1 MAKTIRLI
9 GCAAGVT
16 AMLILL
22 LPLCLLRND
31 RPKANGDG
39 NSNRSHQVVS
49 PTPAPAPA
57 PATLTTSTDGAPFN
71 DSWRH
76 HMLRLHRQKRY
87 LLFPEGSSFQLVF
100 DIIIPIVD
108 YTNYAILGITCA
120 VAWELPSKAPS
131 ELIENVLTRINDGT
145 IGTVRRNGSAPDPEK
160 DSNRSPA
167 NWQPVHAPSA
177 VRTSQPRTPD
187 RQPAHTANSHGSYY
201 TNILR
206 GSGSAGTS
214 AYANANWNAN
224 ANGQQQLQATLP
236 GTAPGPANWHARQSV
251 AKWQRPRTG
260 DPPPPPD
267 NWWRR
272 NKDRL
277 QQNWREKQAMWSP
290 SAGQSKWDIDYSQR
304 PRRLLKSPPQHHIY
318 PVFGKRRRRR
328 RRSLEQDPLF
338 ERLHLQ
344 QHLSSRQLLF
354 GKIERLYKAQQ
365 LNGTAC
371 VLRALCESAQR
382 QQQSDGG
389 EGGGAKAFRPQSFI
403 IELLSAIFQLPA
415 SNDGDEVEAL
425 ALKHI
430 SPHYLEAHRQQGNCL
445 QLYSDCGH
453 AFWFE

>member
-236 GTAPGPANWHARQSV
+236 GTAPGPANWACATVGRKV
-251 AKWQRPRTG
+251 AATADGRPT
-260 DPPPPPD
+260 
-267 NWWRR
+267 
-272 NKDRL
+272 
-277 QQNWREKQAMWSP
+277 AT
-290 SAGQSKWDIDYSQR
+290 AGQLVAAQQGPAAAELAIDYSQR

>member
-1 MAKTIRLI
+1 MAKTIRVI
-9 GCAAGVT
+9 GCAGVT

-31 RPKANGDG
+31 RPANTEGH
-39 NSNRSHQVVS
+39 NSNRSHEVVVS
-49 PTPAPAPA
+49 SSTPLSPPSTSLLGAPA
-57 PATLTTSTDGAPFN
+57 N
-71 DSWRH
+71 DSWRQQ
-76 HMLRLHRQKRY
+76 MLRLHRQKRY

-100 DIIIPIVD
+100 DIIIPIVG

-145 IGTVRRNGSAPDPEK
+145 IGTVRRNGSAPDP
-160 DSNRSPA
+160 DPVPYPNRSPA
-167 NWQPVHAPSA
+167 NWQPVHAPTA
-177 VRTSQPRTPD
+177 VPRPPD
-187 RQPAHTANSHGSYY
+187 RPAYTANSHGSYY

-206 GSGSAGTS
+206 SGSTSAAAAAAAATS
-214 AYANANWNAN
+214 AYANANGNAN
-224 ANGQQQLQATLP
+224 ANGQQATW
-236 GTAPGPANWHARQSV
+236 PGPANWHARQSV
-251 AKWQRPRTG
+251 QKWQQPRTG
-260 DPPPPPD
+260 DGAADPTPPD

-277 QQNWREKQAMWSP
+277 QQNWREKQRMWTDQP
-290 SAGQSKWDIDYSQR
+290 KWDIDYSQP

-328 RRSLEQDPLF
+328 RRRGESESLELDPHF

-354 GKIERLYKAQQ
+354 GKIERIYRARQ

-382 QQQSDGG
+382 QQQS
-389 EGGGAKAFRPQSFI
+389 GGGNGRKAAQPQSFI
-403 IELLSAIFQLPA
+403 MELLSAIFQLPA
-415 SNDGDEVEAL
+415 SDDGQEVDSL
-425 ALKHI
+425 ALEHI
-430 SPHYLEAHRQQGNCL
+430 SPHYLEAHRQHGNCL
-445 QLYSDCGH
+445 EHYSDCQH
-453 AFWFE
+453 AFWMA

>member
-1 MAKTIRLI
+1 MKKMAKTIRVI

-31 RPKANGDG
+31 RPAHHGDG
-39 NSNRSHQVVS
+39 YRNSNRSHHEVS
-49 PTPAPAPA
+49 IAAA
-57 PATLTTSTDGAPFN
+57 STSTSLLGSGPAN
-71 DSWRH
+71 DSWRRQQ
-76 HMLRLHRQKRY
+76 MLQLHRQKRY

-145 IGTVRRNGSAPDPEK
+145 IGTVRRNGSASGHDSYPYPDP
-160 DSNRSPA
+160 NRSPPA

-177 VRTSQPRTPD
+177 VRTSLPLPRTPD
-187 RQPAHTANSHGSYY
+187 RPAQQE
-201 TNILR
+201 
-206 GSGSAGTS
+206 
-214 AYANANWNAN
+214 
-224 ANGQQQLQATLP
+224 GQQHRQATL
-236 GTAPGPANWHARQSV
+236 PGPANWHARQSV
-251 AKWQRPRTG
+251 AKWQRPRPSTG
-260 DPPPPPD
+260 DVDPPPPD

-277 QQNWREKQAMWSP
+277 QLNWREKQSKWSP
-290 SAGQSKWDIDYSQR
+290 SDAQSKWDIDYTQR

-328 RRSLEQDPLF
+328 RRRREQSGMERDAHF
-338 ERLHLQ
+338 EGFHLQ

-382 QQQSDGG
+382 QQQQQQQQS
-389 EGGGAKAFRPQSFI
+389 GARKASQPQSFI
-403 IELLSAIFQLPA
+403 MELLSAIFQLPA
-415 SNDGDEVEAL
+415 SDEGTEVEAL
-425 ALKHI
+425 ALAHI

-445 QLYSDCGH
+445 QLYSDCRH
-453 AFWFE
+453 AFWYA